1 MYLSRLALDP
11 LHPQGRRDLGSR
23 YEMHRTLVR
32 AFAPGTHS
40 APVRFLWR
48 LEPSLS
54 IASAAVLLVQS
65 EVLADWSAL
74 DAFPGYALEV
84 RGNKPVD
91 LETLIQPEVRFRFRL
106 HANPTVTREGKR
118 FGLCKEAD
126 QLAWLER
133 QGVKH
138 GFALVACLLTG
149 SERIESR
156 QGNSGRRITVQTAMF
171 EGILA
176 AREPAALGLAA
187 RAGLGHGKAW
197 GLGLLSLARVA

>member
-1 MYLSRLALDP
+1 MYLSRLTLDP

-32 AFAPGTHS
+32 AFAPDARST
-40 APVRFLWR
+40 PVRFLWR

-54 IASAAVLLVQS
+54 IVSAAVLLVQS
-65 EVLADWSAL
+65 EALADWSAL

-84 RGNKPVD
+84 RGNKRVD
-91 LETLIQPEVRFRFRL
+91 LETLIQPEARFRFRL

-133 QGVKH
+133 QGDKR
-138 GFALVACLLTG
+138 GFDLVGCMLTG

-156 QGNSGRRITVQTAMF
+156 QGHSGRRITVQTAMF
-171 EGILA
+171 EGILQ
-176 AREPAALGLAA
+176 ARESAALGMAV